1 MFYTFV
7 MNFVNMNRCKT
18 VFFLLFLVSS
28 FEVLA
33 QNDLLSGLYFS
44 SHEVIQDKR
53 TSLNLTPR
61 GNLKFSD
68 HFTLEF
74 EASFRKGDGYY
85 GYIFRILGD
94 DATNIDLVSNLASTT
109 SNFWL
114 VYKEQTLLSFKW
126 EQLPGM
132 GYDQWVKI
140 KFDLDIPDSR
150 VSLSINDVKQESAI
164 PESINTHL
172 FDVIFGAL
180 HHPDFVS
187 VDVCPMSLK
196 NVKLY
201 KDGALF
207 RDWKLSEHFND
218 KVYDEIK
225 HAEAWVSN
233 PIWIIDRHI
242 KWKKVKELQVDGLIG
257 STHDT
262 RNGRIFFLNDKEIY
276 CVNIDSFGVDTI
288 PYLEG
293 KPYDDKLARQIIY
306 NEYFDQLWSF
316 DFDTEAIN
324 IFNFETRTWSESS
337 DKTVESLYA
346 HHNKLISPI
355 DSSLIT
361 IGGYGH
367 YIYSSVVH
375 HYNRLSRSW
384 EKFDRKDQIG
394 PRYLSG
400 AAVISDEK
408 ALVFGGYGSQTGH
421 QELSPKFYYDL
432 FYFDLNEYTF
442 EKIRTLP
449 TPETPFVPIETL
461 VYDKNQNCFY
471 TLIYNNMQHNTHLR
485 LVRFN
490 MDDGEYVV
498 FNDSIPYNFLDIE
511 SWTSLFLDE
520 KRSELITYITT
531 GSKVEI
537 FSIAHPPKL
546 QQEILQKAGKKISV
560 TYLFLGFLILFLS
573 AGFVLIV
580 WKRKRRRTPFFYDV
594 PVVSNYTELIHIP
607 EQNKPASIYLL
618 GNFKV
623 IDSEGN
629 DITGSFAPTT
639 SQLFLLLLM
648 NTIKKGK
655 GTTSQE
661 LKNILWFD
669 KDDNSARNNRNVYI
683 NKLRLILKSF
693 EEIKIINDDGCQ
705 AIQGLDLIFCDFV
718 RVQSLINL
726 LKTNPVFNRQVLVEL
741 VDLSLTGTLLPF
753 AQFEW
758 LESYQTEYTNI
769 LIDTMLQYKNHIEV
783 KKDLILLLKMAD
795 VILLHDNIDEDAITM
810 KCYAL
815 FYMGHKKQALDVF
828 NKFSTDYETLL
839 AAKTKLTFED
849 LIKLSQ

>member
-1 MFYTFV
+1 
-7 MNFVNMNRCKT
+7 MNRCKT
-18 VFFLLFLVSS
+18 VIYLLFFVCS
-28 FEVLA
+28 FKTFG

-61 GNLKFSD
+61 DYFKFSD
-68 HFTLEF
+68 NFSLEF
-74 EASFRKGDGYY
+74 EANFRQGDGYY
-85 GYIFRILGD
+85 GYIFRLLGD
-94 DATNIDLVSNLASTT
+94 DATNIDLVSNLASTS

-126 EQLPGM
+126 EQLPEVS
-132 GYDQWVKI
+132 YNQWVKI
-140 KFDLDIPDSR
+140 RFDLDIPNSR
-150 VSLSINDVKQESAI
+150 VSLSINDVNKEATF
-164 PESINTHL
+164 PESVNTHL
-172 FDVIFGAL
+172 FKVIFGAL
-180 HHPDFVS
+180 HFQNFES

-196 NVKLY
+196 NVQ
-201 KDGALF
+201 LF
-207 RDWKLSEHFND
+207 NNGELCRYWKLSEHFND

-225 HAEAWVSN
+225 NAEAWVSN
-233 PIWIIDRHI
+233 PIWIIDRHV
-242 KWKKVKELQVDGLIG
+242 KWKKIKELQVDDLMG

-262 RNGRIFFLNDKEIY
+262 RNGRIFFLNDKKIY
-276 CVNIDSFGVDTI
+276 CVNMDSFAVDTI

-293 KPYDDKLARQIIY
+293 KPYEDKLARQIIY

-316 DFDTEAIN
+316 DFDTNVIN
-324 IFNFETRTWSESS
+324 VFNFDTHTWSENS

-346 HHNKLISPI
+346 HQNKLISPV
-355 DSSLIT
+355 DSSLVT
-361 IGGYGH
+361 IAGYGH

-375 HYNRLSRSW
+375 HYNKQSKSW
-384 EKFDRKDQIG
+384 EKIDRKDQIG

-400 AAVISDEK
+400 ASVIGDEQ

-442 EKIRTLP
+442 EKIWTLP

-461 VYDKNQNCFY
+461 VYDEDQNCFY
-471 TLIYNNMQHNTHLR
+471 TLIYNNMHHSTHLR
-485 LVRFN
+485 LARFN
-490 MDDGEYVV
+490 IDDGEYVV
-498 FNDSIPYNFLDIE
+498 FNDSIPYNFLDVE
-511 SWTSLFLDE
+511 SWTSFFLDE

-537 FSIAHPPKL
+537 FSVAYPPKL
-546 QQEILQKAGKKISV
+546 KQDVLQKEGKKISIV
-560 TYLFLGFLILFLS
+560 HLFWRVFILFLL
-573 AGFVLIV
+573 AGLVFIVL
-580 WKRKRRRTPFFYDV
+580 KRKRRRTQFFYDV
-594 PVVSNYTELIHIP
+594 PVVSNYTELIQIP

-629 DITGSFAPTT
+629 DITGNFAPTT
-639 SQLFLLLLM
+639 FQLFLLMLM

-693 EEIKIINDDGCQ
+693 EEIKIINDDGYQ
-705 AIQGLDLIFCDFV
+705 AIQGLELIFCDYV
-718 RVQSLINL
+718 RVQTLINL
-726 LKTNPVFNRQVLVEL
+726 LKNNPIFNKQVLVEL
-741 VDLSLTGTLLPF
+741 VDLALTGTLLPF

-758 LESYQTEYTNI
+758 LESYQTEYTNV
-769 LIDTMLQYKNHIEV
+769 LIETMLQYKEYAEV
-783 KKDLILLLKMAD
+783 KKDLILLVKMAD
-795 VILLHDNIDEDAITM
+795 VILLHDNIDEDAISM

-815 FYMGHKKQALDVF
+815 FHMGHKKQALDSF
-828 NKFSTDYETLL
+828 NKFSSDYETLL
-839 AAKTKLTFED
+839 AEKTKLTFED
-849 LIKLSQ
+849 LIK